1 MATKKVAKKTV
12 PKKAAKKTVKKMAPK
27 KTVKKVSNAKS
38 KKNAVC
44 KECSITVAPQEKC
57 FWVYNGPVVD
67 TLAHL
72 LEAVEYM
79 SQEQYAYH
87 VRGKENDF
95 AAWVRDVLECDSCAD
110 ALLKTRSKSGMVQV
124 LKSVCK

>member
-12 PKKAAKKTVKKMAPK
+12 SKKAAKKSVKKVTPK
-27 KTVKKVSNAKS
+27 KTVKKVSHVKN
-38 KKNAVC
+38 KKNATC
-44 KECSITVAPQEKC
+44 KECSVTVAPQEKC

-67 TLAHL
+67 TLEHL
-72 LEAVEYM
+72 REAVEYM

-95 AAWVRDVLECDSCAD
+95 AAWVRDVLGCDSCAD
-110 ALLKTRSKSGMVQV
+110 ALLKTRSKGGVVQV
-124 LKSVCK
+124 LKVVCK